1 MDEIKLLK
9 CVRHL
14 PYCSRLPGT
23 ACGLAMWVLSLLGL
37 CGQSRPGL
45 PQGLAPPPPCMERED
60 LKEQAEGGERGCGF
74 FFKQDPAGA
83 GQWD

>member
-1 MDEIKLLK
+1 
-9 CVRHL
+9 
-14 PYCSRLPGT
+14 
-23 ACGLAMWVLSLLGL
+23 
-37 CGQSRPGL
+37 
-45 PQGLAPPPPCMERED
+45 MERED